1 MALAIILFT
10 VDERS
15 PSPLTL
21 LPPRGVRGEVVGT
34 FAGVWSLLLL
44 PSPLPITKGVN
55 STSDSFAL
63 RLRRLFPCDGDDD
76 DVVPNSTS
84 SKLLLPLWVFL
95 EGERTD
101 IPVFIAPMD
110 IFGYSIKV
118 ELYLILQEVG
128 GWIVGLFVGGVW
140 RGRVVV
146 DGLLLS
152 VAKKWRRRLNL

>member
-1 MALAIILFT
+1 M
-10 VDERS
+10 
-15 PSPLTL
+15 
-21 LPPRGVRGEVVGT
+21 
-34 FAGVWSLLLL
+34 
-44 PSPLPITKGVN
+44 
-55 STSDSFAL
+55 
-63 RLRRLFPCDGDDD
+63 
-76 DVVPNSTS
+76 
-84 SKLLLPLWVFL
+84 

-146 DGLLLS
+146 DGS
-152 VAKKWRRRLNL
+152 KAVAKK